1 MKRFCLFISL
11 LCLCGC
17 SSLKMETDPQIVF
30 IDSNVTAWVYDG
42 NVRLGETPFFGKIER
57 SWWTEL
63 TLQKT
68 GYKTVKVPLQRR
80 MQRKFFQL
88 TGTERAL
95 AASSFYVTGFGL
107 PALTDMSGTT
117 FGFWVE
123 YMPNAYY
130 VELEP
135 NDAKHASANEMK
147 QREIKLFALKNFSGI
162 AARNPEH
169 LNAFHSMT
177 GLNDRAV
184 ADLIDKNPQP
194 SLFAKAA
201 ANLARKE

>member
-1 MKRFCLFISL
+1 MKRFFFFFSLF
-11 LCLCGC
+11 CLCGC
-17 SSLKMETDPQIVF
+17 SSLKMDTKPQTVF

-42 NVRLGETPFFGKIER
+42 DKRLGETPFYGEIER
-57 SWWTEL
+57 SWWTEI

-68 GYKTVKVPLQRR
+68 GYKTVKVPLKRR
-80 MQRKFFQL
+80 MQRKIFNL
-88 TGTERAL
+88 TGTEHAL
-95 AASSFYVTGFGL
+95 AASSFYVTGLGL
-107 PALTDMSGTT
+107 PAVTDMSGTT

-147 QREIKLFALKNFSGI
+147 QREIKLFALKNFPEI
-162 AARNPEH
+162 AARNPEY

-194 SLFAKAA
+194 SLFANAA
-201 ANLARKE
+201 ASLARKE